1 MNDIIIPIL
10 LKVDQRGILYIAM
23 QYIYVPACNKIFLEL
38 PAYKVLKRDNDNEQ
52 EIYTKNDIEYTINKI
67 LEKIQYK
74 RIYSKELSTNFE
86 AISQSITD
94 QMAKF
99 MEIEVEY
106 KESKEDLQWYPI
118 NSLNDLVSRQDIN
131 MSIQTKYGLML
142 FQDKYKEEL
151 SKVIQ
156 TKFYE
161 DKILLNKRFNVENKY
176 QKKIYEIYR
185 FGIIEK
191 YKLDSK
197 ISKLYNKK
205 KIKFVGD
212 KVVYVTSKN
221 SVQCILSKFENE
233 EIKVGLS
240 RQQRSPFIAIKCVDE
255 YFYENPAGLVE
266 DGEQFD
272 VAAKREALEETGIQ
286 INGKMHKL
294 SNKLLFNYGTEE
306 MTEIYLAE
314 LKKKYVQTKKKL
326 DEQESISDLE
336 WYDLKNMDIDK
347 LHSPIATK
355 LSLIM
360 SRKFYNI

>member
-52 EIYTKNDIEYTINKI
+52 EIYTKNDIEYTIKKI

-176 QKKIYEIYR
+176 QKK
-185 FGIIEK
+185 
-191 YKLDSK
+191 
-197 ISKLYNKK
+197 
-205 KIKFVGD
+205 
-212 KVVYVTSKN
+212 
-221 SVQCILSKFENE
+221 
-233 EIKVGLS
+233 
-240 RQQRSPFIAIKCVDE
+240 
-255 YFYENPAGLVE
+255 
-266 DGEQFD
+266 
-272 VAAKREALEETGIQ
+272 
-286 INGKMHKL
+286 
-294 SNKLLFNYGTEE
+294 
-306 MTEIYLAE
+306 
-314 LKKKYVQTKKKL
+314 
-326 DEQESISDLE
+326 
-336 WYDLKNMDIDK
+336 DI
-347 LHSPIATK
+347 
-355 LSLIM
+355 
-360 SRKFYNI
+360 